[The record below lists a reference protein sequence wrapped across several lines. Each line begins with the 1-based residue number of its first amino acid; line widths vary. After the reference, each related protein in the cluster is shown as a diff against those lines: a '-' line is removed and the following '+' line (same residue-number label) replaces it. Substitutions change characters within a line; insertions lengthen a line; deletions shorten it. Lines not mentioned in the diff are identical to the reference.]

1 MNSISV
7 GLKKACKDK
16 DKDGKEPLPAGQVAC
31 EEATESKEETLA
43 MCLSLPCVVA
53 G

>member
-1 MNSISV
+1 MKGISV

-16 DKDGKEPLPAGQVAC
+16 DRDGREPLPAGQAAC
-31 EEATESKEETLA
+31 EEATESKEEPLA